1 MAEAMKPP
9 APVDALAVAGESITS
24 YPEVFVR
31 KLGAATWRSL
41 GDHFGLRQFGISH
54 ETLHP
59 GALSSLRHSHS
70 LSEEFVYML
79 AGELVLRTRDGEFTL
94 LPGMCMGF
102 PAGDGNAHHLVNR
115 TAEAAQF
122 LVVGTRVPG
131 DQVAYPEDDLHWDR
145 STGVARAMH
154 KDGRPY
160 EV

>member
-1 MAEAMKPP
+1 MAEGMKVP
-9 APVDALAVAGESITS
+9 APLDALAVAGESLTG
-24 YPEVFVR
+24 YPQVFVQ

-54 ETLHP
+54 EILQP

-102 PAGDGNAHHLVNR
+102 AAGDGNAHHLVNR
-115 TAEAAQF
+115 TTTPAQF

-131 DQVAYPEDDLHWDR
+131 DEVDYPEDDLRWDR
-145 STGVARAMH
+145 ANGVSRALH

-160 EV
+160 EA